1 MSVEAIIT
9 ELAIPTS
16 VSVPHFLSKF
26 SKKAREALP
35 ENGLKISKGKISL
48 GIPKREKIGAKILDI
63 SSARPEPRSI
73 LTETISAHIEGRSE
87 NAPFA
92 PFDAPSKKQ
101 EK

>member
-9 ELAIPTS
+9 DAQIPTKES
-16 VSVPHFLSKF
+16 APHRLSKL
-26 SKKAREALP
+26 SKNASEALP

-48 GIPKREKIGAKILDI
+48 GIPMRENIGAKSLVIT
-63 SSARPEPRSI
+63 SQMPEPRSI

-87 NAPFA
+87 KAPFA